1 MSMTVTYQ
9 PTLDD
14 VLYLQQALHRR
25 ARRHPLLWM
34 VLLGGVAL
42 AAGGAMMAS
51 VASAAWWMLSLA
63 GVLFA
68 GTASLAA
75 RLNAPNRAKVE
86 RDYAARAWLRD
97 AFSIEVDA
105 EGLRYAH
112 GPYRSR
118 AAWPAFATLIE
129 TDHHLILLE
138 RRAPG
143 ALAYGLAK
151 RELDK
156 TPGGTTAW
164 REFLKTSLRAA
175 RGAAHS

>member
-14 VLYLQQALHRR
+14 VLRLQQALHRR

-51 VASAAWWMLSLA
+51 VASAAWGMLTLA
-63 GVLFA
+63 GAAFA
-68 GTASLAA
+68 ATAWMAA
-75 RLNAPNRAKVE
+75 RLNAPTRAKVE
-86 RDYAARAWLRD
+86 RDYAARAWLREP
-97 AFSIEVDA
+97 FTVEVDA
-105 EGLRYAH
+105 EGVRYAH
-112 GPYRSR
+112 GPYRAR
-118 AAWPAFATLIE
+118 AAWPAFTKLLE

-151 RELDK
+151 RELDR
-156 TPGGTTAW
+156 TPGGTVAW
-164 REFLKTSLRAA
+164 REFLTKSLRAA
-175 RGAAHS
+175 RGADGP